1 VQERYDVTYT
11 YDEVGNRLTK
21 VEGRYPTTYSYDGAN
36 QLGTETYRRDTTTY
50 SYDANGNTQVINA
63 AGALTTNT
71 WDIENHLTVV
81 QLPAGTRTTATYDGD
96 GKRRR
101 YEDNQD
107 ALLRNFLWDGENI
120 ARQTDVNNATNRNY
134 TLNPQVYGELISQD
148 GPAFHHYDA
157 LGSTR
162 NLTDSGQSIT
172 DTRDYRAFG
181 ATNAS
186 SGTNPS
192 RFWWIGRL
200 GYYLQPDTQD
210 YWVRAR
216 VYRPQIG
223 RWLKRDALLRL
234 RARRPYLYCRNRPTR
249 LVDPSGLA
257 ATLFS

>member
-120 ARQTDVNNATNRNY
+120 ARQTDVNNATNRRY
-134 TLNPQVYGELISQD
+134 TLDPQVYGELISQD

-157 LGSTR
+157 LGSTDR
-162 NLTDSGQSIT
+162 LTDAGESSVVSYL
-172 DTRDYRAFG
+172 YRAFG
-181 ATNAS
+181 EETALFGSNLHAAGSWPYWALPGGWSLCHLEEAESSVGAS
-186 SGTNPS
+186 EDGAEGDP
-192 RFWWIGRL
+192 GL
-200 GYYLQPDTQD
+200 
-210 YWVRAR
+210 
-216 VYRPQIG
+216 
-223 RWLKRDALLRL
+223 
-234 RARRPYLYCRNRPTR
+234 TR
-249 LVDPSGLA
+249 LPPLELG
-257 ATLFS
+257 